1 MRRNRRKPLDGIFY
15 NTGDMNERT
24 VDDSI
29 NVSRSYAESLQEP
42 MFEEE
47 RIKHKKEAEERNRL
61 RQNPTPDMKSDNG
74 PGTAPGQSCL

>member
-1 MRRNRRKPLDGIFY
+1 MRRNRRRPLDGIFY

-24 VDDSI
+24 VDESI

-47 RIKHKKEAEERNRL
+47 RIKHKKEEEEKNRL
-61 RQNPTPDMKSDNG
+61 RQNPMPDIKSNIG
-74 PGTAPGQSCL
+74 PGTAPGQNCL